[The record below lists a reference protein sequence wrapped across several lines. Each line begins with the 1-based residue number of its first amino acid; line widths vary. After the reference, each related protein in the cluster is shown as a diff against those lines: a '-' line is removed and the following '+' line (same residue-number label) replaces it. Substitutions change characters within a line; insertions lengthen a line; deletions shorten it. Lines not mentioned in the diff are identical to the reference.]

1 MNNPAHEP
9 TQQPPFFS
17 PFNHVLDTNHFP
29 NAEETK
35 LLHSVLQTP
44 QRKVAELNA
53 HIARLETTLEQLR
66 TERDSL
72 QTYIDSHRAL
82 LSPFRRFPEDVL
94 REVFLWC
101 LDPYPVRST
110 RRAPLLLTT
119 ICKYWRDIAL
129 RTPRLWSSIHVYI
142 PRCWNERQFEALVH
156 ARVAG
161 FKRWLELS
169 GSTPLYL
176 SVTFPYQGIGANS
189 YETVQSMVKMNQ
201 FVVNALLQ
209 FRSRWKDVR
218 FNGVLPAFLADAT
231 MLRTDEM
238 PLLECLRITSLKST
252 VYGYHTMYADRT
264 VEDLIRAAPSLH
276 TLDYSFDSYDV
287 PSLPVPWGQMTEISL
302 HSRQGSLGAQNAL
315 ILISKMANSLQ
326 KCSLWIIPTRID
338 NNIRIHLPSLKSLE
352 LSFQDTRGI
361 GAIVDA
367 QVDHFETIQASLN
380 ALTCPSL
387 QHLTVDGEAA
397 VTESPFVQFFE
408 QSGCSLVSFSTRLP
422 LRGNAL
428 VGCLE
433 TMPGVKTLQL
443 RSSVFWGT
451 QQDTPA
457 AIRAMTP
464 ASSFHDGNVLCPSL
478 ERLIVAD
485 LHPVDAEVLMELL
498 SKRGR
503 ELKVVKAFFN
513 TVPQADLKR
522 WERYRSKVTEL
533 RKEGVSIE
541 WRFPKV
547 YVPVGEVEDSVDE
560 GHPLS
565 TTSLDGVSHL
575 AMRQMESY

>member
-1 MNNPAHEP
+1 
-9 TQQPPFFS
+9 
-17 PFNHVLDTNHFP
+17 
-29 NAEETK
+29 
-35 LLHSVLQTP
+35 
-44 QRKVAELNA
+44 
-53 HIARLETTLEQLR
+53 
-66 TERDSL
+66 
-72 QTYIDSHRAL
+72 
-82 LSPFRRFPEDVL
+82 
-94 REVFLWC
+94 
-101 LDPYPVRST
+101 
-110 RRAPLLLTT
+110 
-119 ICKYWRDIAL
+119 
-129 RTPRLWSSIHVYI
+129 
-142 PRCWNERQFEALVH
+142 
-156 ARVAG
+156 
-161 FKRWLELS
+161 
-169 GSTPLYL
+169 
-176 SVTFPYQGIGANS
+176 
-189 YETVQSMVKMNQ
+189 
-201 FVVNALLQ
+201 
-209 FRSRWKDVR
+209 
-218 FNGVLPAFLADAT
+218 
-231 MLRTDEM
+231 
-238 PLLECLRITSLKST
+238 
-252 VYGYHTMYADRT
+252 MYADRT

-397 VTESPFVQFFE
+397 VTESPTSFEGKCIGGVPRDDAWCQDLAATFV
-408 QSGCSLVSFSTRLP
+408 
-422 LRGNAL
+422 
-428 VGCLE
+428 
-433 TMPGVKTLQL
+433 GVL
-443 RSSVFWGT
+443 GT

-513 TVPQADLKR
+513 TVPKPTSNDGR
-522 WERYRSKVTEL
+522 DIV
-533 RKEGVSIE
+533 
-541 WRFPKV
+541 PK
-547 YVPVGEVEDSVDE
+547 
-560 GHPLS
+560 
-565 TTSLDGVSHL
+565 
-575 AMRQMESY
+575 

>member
-1 MNNPAHEP
+1 MNNHAHEH
-9 TQQPPFFS
+9 TQEPPFFS

-35 LLHSVLQTP
+35 LLHSVLQPP
-44 QRKVAELNA
+44 QRKAVELNA

-72 QTYIDSHRAL
+72 QSYIDSHRAL

-94 REVFLWC
+94 REVFLRC

-110 RRAPLLLTT
+110 RHAPLLLTT
-119 ICKYWRDIAL
+119 ICRYWRDIAL
-129 RTPRLWSSIHVYI
+129 RTPRLWSSVHVYI
-142 PRCWNERQFEALVH
+142 PQCWNERQFEALVY

-161 FKRWLELS
+161 LKRWLELS
-169 GSTPLYL
+169 GSTSLYL

-189 YETVQSMVKMNQ
+189 YETVQSMVKMNR
-201 FVVNALLQ
+201 VVVDMLLQ

-218 FNGVLPAFLADAT
+218 FNGVLPAFLAAAT
-231 MLRTDEM
+231 ALWTEEM
-238 PLLECLRITSLKST
+238 PRLECLRITCLKST
-252 VYGYHTMYADRT
+252 AYGYHTMY
-264 VEDLIRAAPSLH
+264 EDKTIEGLIRAAPSLH
-276 TLDYSFDSYDV
+276 TLDYSFESYDV
-287 PSLPVPWGQMTEISL
+287 PSLPIPWGQMTEISL
-302 HSRQGSLGAQNAL
+302 HSNQGSLGAQSAL
-315 ILISKMANSLQ
+315 TLISKMAGSLR
-326 KCSLWIIPTRID
+326 KCSLWIISTRIE
-338 NNIRIHLPSLKSLE
+338 NNIRIHLPSLEFLE

-367 QVDHFETIQASLN
+367 QVDHFETIKGFLN

-408 QSGCSLVSFSTRLP
+408 QSGCNLVTFGTRLP
-422 LRGNAL
+422 LGGNAL
-428 VGCLE
+428 VKCLE
-433 TMPGVKTLQL
+433 TMPGLKTLQL
-443 RSSVFWGT
+443 RSSTFWGT

-464 ASSFHDGNVLCPSL
+464 ASSCHEGNVLCPSL
-478 ERLIVAD
+478 ERLILAD
-485 LHPVDAEVLMELL
+485 LHPVDGEVLMELL

-503 ELKVVKAFFN
+503 GFKAVKAFFH
-513 TVPQADLKR
+513 TVTQGDFKR
-522 WERYRSKVTEL
+522 WEGYRSKVTEL

-547 YVPVGEVEDSVDE
+547 HVLNREVKDSVDE

-565 TTSLDGVSHL
+565 TTSVDGVSHL